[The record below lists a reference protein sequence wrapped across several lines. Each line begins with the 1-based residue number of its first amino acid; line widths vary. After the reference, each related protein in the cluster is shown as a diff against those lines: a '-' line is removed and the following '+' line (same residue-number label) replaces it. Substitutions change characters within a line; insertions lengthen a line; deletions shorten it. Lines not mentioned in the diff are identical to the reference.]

1 MNEPVQ
7 VHGRGSDRSVPACR
21 WAHHSGV
28 EVSPVKIS
36 SPLGTNAPSSALKRV
51 VAPFRSNGPTA
62 GGPLDRDDEFRR
74 FASRFLPTLLKGAY
88 LLLHDVDVAEDAV
101 QGTMLRVFMHWESAR
116 AAPEAYSRK
125 TLLNVCRDYWRRR
138 DPGMRKLRLA
148 LQEAQAT
155 ESEIGSQ
162 VASFTDAVAERDAL
176 VRALRALPE
185 RQRDVLTLRF
195 FFDLSVEDVAELLEI
210 PEGSVKSAASRGT
223 KKLHEEL
230 RPPQAEL
237 DEC

>member
-1 MNEPVQ
+1 VA
-7 VHGRGSDRSVPACR
+7 SF
-21 WAHHSGV
+21 
-28 EVSPVKIS
+28 
-36 SPLGTNAPSSALKRV
+36 PSSV
-51 VAPFRSNGPTA
+51 TPT

-88 LLLHDVDVAEDAV
+88 LLLHDVDVAESAV

-138 DPGMRKLRLA
+138 DPGMRKLRLT
-148 LQEAQAT
+148 LQETRAT
-155 ESEIGSQ
+155 AGELGEGD
-162 VASFTDAVAERDAL
+162 ASFVGVVAERDAL

-210 PEGSVKSAASRGT
+210 PEGSVKSATSRGA
-223 KKLHEEL
+223 KKLHEQL
-230 RPPQAEL
+230 RPPQMEL